1 MVSKQYLIIIS
12 CVRKKP
18 NYFMLMKLIL
28 SAMLILRLNLFEI
41 LVCVH
46 FCVNKK
52 AHVVGKWGRVCV

>member
-1 MVSKQYLIIIS
+1 
-12 CVRKKP
+12 
-18 NYFMLMKLIL
+18 MLMKLIL